1 MTDIKAVVKSF
12 AESSPSGALVLDV
25 GCGLRPYESF
35 FDHAKYIGVDVPNS
49 GRESEGKRPDFE
61 FDGIYLPFP
70 DQSFDEV
77 ICTEVLEHAVN
88 PDALL
93 KEINR
98 VLKPS
103 GRLLITVPFIWGLH
117 ELPYD
122 FRRYTEVGIRAAV
135 EAAAFT
141 VVEQRKLTPG
151 LAAIQ
156 MLISSE
162 TNFYLKH
169 VAPAPRSLF
178 TRCLLRLQNRLLRYV
193 YFIWKY
199 CLQFERVYIDNMVL
213 ARKAPE
219 NLLKKSVVDASNSIV
234 QRGRIPVAALSRE
247 KSVRFVEKTTT
258 GQEHRAKLIK
268 VKSALKGLI
277 GK

>member
-1 MTDIKAVVKSF
+1 MTDIRAVVKSF
-12 AESSPSGALVLDV
+12 AEASSPGAVVLDV
-25 GCGLRPYESF
+25 GCGLRPYELF

-61 FDGIYLPFP
+61 FDGIYLPF
-70 DQSFDEV
+70 DDASFDGV

-141 VVEQRKLTPG
+141 VVEQRKLNPG

-169 VAPAPRSLF
+169 VAPAHQSLL
-178 TRCLLRLQNRLLRYV
+178 TRCLLRLQNRLLRCV
-193 YFIWKY
+193 YFIWKH
-199 CLQFERVYIDNMVL
+199 CLQFERIYIDNMLL
-213 ARKAPE
+213 ARKSSE
-219 NLLKKSVVDASNSIV
+219 NGLVESDANASNSNV
-234 QRGRIPVAALSRE
+234 ERVSIPVSALLQD
-247 KSVRFVEKTTT
+247 KSVRFVEKTTS
-258 GQEHRAKLIK
+258 GQEHRAKLNM
-268 VKSALKGLI
+268 VKTALKGLI